1 MSSFM
6 KWWVMILSGS
16 RDLETYF
23 LRHLC
28 IPQIFCHNWFATVKS
43 WWRGAANSQQSSDN
57 LCEAVKTVLFFQET
71 LMNRVKSIVRY
82 CFCTCD
88 DQLPASISVLF
99 VIRYS
104 RHSSF
109 RISRF
114 QLPHSTVCYCW
125 LDSTFADWFIEKEEI
140 PGNGISSS

>member
-16 RDLETYF
+16 RELETYF
-23 LRHLC
+23 EVLMYSTNLLSELVC
-28 IPQIFCHNWFATVKS
+28 YSKVMVKGS
-43 WWRGAANSQQSSDN
+43 SKLSAVNLWGTGKENSIILS
-57 LCEAVKTVLFFQET
+57 T
-71 LMNRVKSIVRY
+71 LMNRVKSIVRH
-82 CFCTCD
+82 CFCTRD

-99 VIRYS
+99 VVRYYS

-114 QLPHSTVCYCW
+114 PPPVSVCYCW